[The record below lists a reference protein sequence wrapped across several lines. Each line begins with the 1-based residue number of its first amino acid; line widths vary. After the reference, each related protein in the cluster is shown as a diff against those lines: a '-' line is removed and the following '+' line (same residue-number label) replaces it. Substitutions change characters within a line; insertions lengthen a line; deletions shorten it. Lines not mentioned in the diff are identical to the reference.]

1 MVKFLTLNSEYNHN
15 WNAVTLALWK
25 KYPNPFAAHV
35 LAVDVIDRH
44 IDENGII
51 HTTRLFLKKGKM
63 PAWGAKL
70 LNISEAYILE
80 TSTVDPKRKE
90 MTVKTKNL
98 SHKKILLVEECQT
111 IRPTLNNNTDIST
124 EVRIISNT
132 SFFSLRSRIEG
143 WGLNRFKQGALNSSK
158 GLAHVLEQLKL
169 EFKQE
174 FNPVH
179 A

>member
-1 MVKFLTLNSEYNHN
+1 M
-15 WNAVTLALWK
+15 
-25 KYPNPFAAHV
+25 
-35 LAVDVIDRH
+35 
-44 IDENGII
+44 
-51 HTTRLFLKKGKM
+51 KM
-63 PAWGAKL
+63 L

-143 WGLNRFKQGALNSSK
+143 WGLNRFKQGALNVT
-158 GLAHVLEQLKL
+158 LIVAY
-169 EFKQE
+169 
-174 FNPVH
+174 
-179 A
+179 